1 MKIRSNQIFA
11 LSSVSLLLLPVVLYG
26 PVQSGDARIIQ
37 YAFAAQD
44 VTKPTLSIKS
54 PSAGATISGSSSG
67 ATVTVIGSAADS
79 GSGVAN
85 VWVRIDL
92 GSYAAAK
99 PKAPNDWSEWTIS
112 TTIPV
117 GSHDI
122 TAKAKDNSGNTRWRT
137 ITVNIQNQD
146 SPPPA
151 GDDNIPAP
159 LRTVDVNSID
169 GLMNAIASAKP
180 GDHLVLRDGTYDTTS
195 WLDSHSAKNLLV
207 KGIKGTSAAPIV
219 ITPQTIAGA
228 EIGGAGGFR
237 FYDVANLI
245 IRGFKF
251 THSQDNAP
259 FSGETAIQCYVCD
272 YVRFTRNQ
280 FELPTT
286 SNTEADWLS
295 ISADQSDHNRI
306 DHNIFMNKKTK
317 GVFVLIFG
325 KYTTM
330 DHNYFHNHSYSG
342 GNGGECVR
350 IGNSELA
357 LVNYYST
364 VEYNLFEMC
373 NGDMEAVTVKSS
385 SNTFQANT
393 FRDNEGSLTFRHGNN
408 NVADGNFFLNG
419 ENGIRSYGHGH
430 KIINN
435 YFGGL
440 TGSGSLTPLVIGSGT
455 VEEDLTRSNSEHS
468 RSRDVVVAFNTLYSN
483 QGTYMRIGEDFRS
496 LPPVNVTVAQNIL
509 AGSTGTLVS
518 YDAGQDLVWRKNI
531 LYGSASKGNMPTSG
545 YISVNPELT
554 SRLSGIYGISSTSP
568 AIDQASSSAYP
579 FLVTDMDGQNRS
591 GMLDT
596 GADEYS
602 TASLKS
608 APLGSNDVGPASP

>member
-1 MKIRSNQIFA
+1 MKIFRIHVPAF
-11 LSSVSLLLLPVVLYG
+11 SSILLLILPLLNVPVL
-26 PVQSGDARIIQ
+26 SGNSEIIQ

-44 VTKPTLSIKS
+44 ATKPTLSIKS
-54 PSAGATISGSSSG
+54 PSSGATISGSSSG
-67 ATVTVIGSAADS
+67 ATVIVKGAAADS
-79 GSGVAN
+79 GSGISN
-85 VWVRIDL
+85 VWVRIDF
-92 GSYAAAK
+92 GSFMAVT

-112 TTIPV
+112 TNIPL

-122 TAKAKDNSGNTRWRT
+122 TAKAKDNSGNSRWKT
-137 ITVNIQNQD
+137 ITVDVQNQES
-146 SPPPA
+146 SPPS
-151 GDDNIPAP
+151 GDDGIPAP
-159 LRTVDVNSID
+159 LRTVDVTSID

-180 GDHLVLRDGTYDTTS
+180 GDHIVLRDGTYDTTS

-207 KGIKGTSAAPIV
+207 KGIKGTSSDPIV
-219 ITPQTIAGA
+219 ITSQTIAGA
-228 EIGGAGGFR
+228 EVKGAGGFR
-237 FYDVANLI
+237 FNDVANLI

-259 FSGETAIQCYVCD
+259 FSDDTAIQCYLCD

-286 SNTEADWLS
+286 ANTSADWLS

-330 DHNYFHNHSYSG
+330 DHNYFHNQSYSG

-350 IGNSELA
+350 IGNSEHA
-357 LVNYYST
+357 LESYYSKI
-364 VEYNLFEMC
+364 EYNLFEMC
-373 NGDMEAVTVKSS
+373 NGDMEAISVKSS
-385 SNTFQANT
+385 RNTFSANT
-393 FRDNEGSLTFRHGNN
+393 FRGNDGSLTFRHGNN
-408 NVADGNFFLNG
+408 NVADGNFFLDG

-468 RSRDVVVAFNTLYSN
+468 RSRDVVVAFNTFYNN
-483 QGTYMRIGEDFRS
+483 QGTYMRIGEDFRP
-496 LPPVNVTVAQNIL
+496 LPPANVTVAHNIL
-509 AGSTGTLVS
+509 AGNTGTLVS
-518 YDAGQDLVWRKNI
+518 YDAGEDIVWTKNI
-531 LYGSASKGNMPTSG
+531 LYGSANKGNMPASG
-545 YISVNPELT
+545 YVSLNPELT
-554 SRLSGIYGISSTSP
+554 SRASGIYGISSTSP
-568 AIDQASSSAYP
+568 AIDQASSSSYP
-579 FLVTDMDGQNRS
+579 YVITDMDGVNRS

-602 TASLKS
+602 TADLQKD
-608 APLGSNDVGPASP
+608 PLTSSDVGPGSP